1 MEYIRTGK
9 CKHNHEGRVVL
20 LAGEMVP
27 RHITGAWLRNRI
39 NEYHRQNPGQIRAA
53 TMLFEIAQHDAP
65 PPTYAMGQ
73 PCYPVRHVNQYSMK
87 DTTDAFAIHRPPR
100 LCPKVVITTLPPHK
114 RGCSGPSQA
123 SKSISRPT
131 PSQEAED
138 EEMPTQET
146 APAAKKGKTVT
157 FVPEPEHPYAKAPDA
172 TYRTIPGPFRPV
184 VRDPPIR

>member
-1 MEYIRTGK
+1 
-9 CKHNHEGRVVL
+9 
-20 LAGEMVP
+20 MVP

-157 FVPEPEHPYAKAPDA
+157 FVPEPEHPYTKAPDA
-172 TYRTIPGPFRPV
+172 TYGTIPGPFRPV